1 MKYPKKLA
9 KRAGEILEAR
19 RQAAE
24 QRQTYALTRLHE
36 EYPEVEEA
44 RKNLRRMYARRGMV
58 IVHGDEDALAE
69 LEAQISAEQE
79 RLRGLMAA
87 AGITEA
93 DLEPPYT
100 CRACGDRGFVDN
112 KTCGCRQTVLNQLV
126 YEQLCDVSPAA
137 ACTFGNFDLGYY
149 YDRAL
154 QAAMGKVVDSCQR
167 YVRDFGSDSKN
178 LLFTGTPGLGKTH
191 LSLAIAEGVAR
202 AGHLVMYVSA
212 PHLMDQLELGKFKK
226 DEEALEFREMVF
238 GCDLLVVD
246 DLGTEMVTRYTQSE
260 VYDLVNTRLNTSR
273 PTIINT
279 NLDMKQLEKTYTS
292 RVYSRIAG
300 MYAVVQFKGRD
311 IRLQKREKRRV

>member
-9 KRAGEILEAR
+9 KRASEILEAR

-24 QRQTYALTRLHE
+24 QRQTYALARLHE
-36 EYPEVEEA
+36 EHLEVEEA
-44 RKNLRRMYARRGMV
+44 RRNLRRMYARRGMV
-58 IVHGDEDALAE
+58 IVHGDEEALAE
-69 LEAQISAEQE
+69 LEAQISTEQE

-112 KTCGCRQTVLNQLV
+112 KTCGCRQAVLNQLV

-137 ACTFGNFDLGYY
+137 ACTFENFDLGYY
-149 YDRAL
+149 DRAL
-154 QAAMGKVVDSCQR
+154 QGTMGKVVDSCQR
-167 YVRDFGSDSKN
+167 YVRDFGGESKN

-246 DLGTEMVTRYTQSE
+246 DLGTEMVTRYTRSE

-279 NLDMKQLEKTYTS
+279 NLDMTQLEKTYTS

-311 IRLQKREKRRV
+311 IRLQKREERRA

>member
-9 KRAGEILEAR
+9 KRANEILTAR
-19 RQAAE
+19 RQAAQ
-24 QRQTYALTRLHE
+24 QRQTHILARLHE
-36 EYPEVEEA
+36 EHPEVEEA
-44 RKNLRRMYARRGMV
+44 RRSLNRMYARRSRAV
-58 IVHGDEDALAE
+58 ALGQADVLE
-69 LEAQISAEQE
+69 EVEAQIGTEQE
-79 RLRGLMAA
+79 RLQGLMAA
-87 AGITEA
+87 AGITQA

-100 CRACGDRGFVDN
+100 CPACGDRGFVDN
-112 KTCGCRQTVLNQLV
+112 KTCGCRQAVLNQLV
-126 YEQLCDVSPAA
+126 YEQLCDISPVA
-137 ACTFGNFDLGYY
+137 ACTFENFDLGYY
-149 YDRAL
+149 APAFRPT
-154 QAAMGKVVDSCQR
+154 MGKVVESCRR
-167 YVRDFGSDSKN
+167 YVQDFSPQSKN

-202 AGHLVMYVSA
+202 AGQLVMYVSA

-226 DEEALEFREMVF
+226 DEDALEFREMVF

-279 NLDMKQLEKTYTS
+279 NLDMKQIERTYTS

-300 MYAVVQFKGRD
+300 TYAAVQFKGRD
-311 IRLQKREKRRV
+311 IRLQKKEEGYQ